1 MENKKDFPSENYD
14 PFPDYSKATIYK
26 HIVDKFRHIVN
37 LSDEER
43 LCFLD
48 QGRWI
53 GYEVA
58 DKLINELVGLLN
70 YPKRLR
76 MPNLLI
82 VGDSNNGKT
91 SIVHRFYT
99 QYGMPN
105 EKNGDLVMP
114 VLFTNAP
121 ASTSDKDLYMAILEA
136 LNMPYRSKDSAST
149 LAYQV
154 IHLCKIYQVQMII
167 VDEFHSMLTGT
178 SRQQLQVM
186 NALKSLC
193 NALQIPIIGVGTQDA
208 RRVLHTDPQ
217 HASRFSIAE
226 IPLWQLNK
234 DFQKLLFRIEGVLPL
249 KNPSNLKQ
257 SQVASLIFS
266 IAQGNL
272 GNVYQLLTVCAKD
285 AISTKTEQITE
296 EIILNNRDMR
306 PTEGRWYQR

>member
-1 MENKKDFPSENYD
+1 MDNEKDLPNENHDD
-14 PFPDYSKATIYK
+14 FPDYSKATIYK
-26 HIVDKFRHIVN
+26 HVVEKFRHVVN

-43 LCFLD
+43 LRFLD
-48 QGRWI
+48 EERWI

-58 DKLINELVGLLN
+58 DNLINELVGLLN

-76 MPNLLI
+76 MPNLLV

-91 SIVHRFYT
+91 SIVHRFYS
-99 QYGMPN
+99 QYGMQK
-105 EKNGDLVMP
+105 EENGDLVKP

-136 LNMPYRSKDSAST
+136 LNMPYRSKDSASA

-154 IHLCKIYQVQMII
+154 IHLCKEYQVKMII

-178 SRQQLQVM
+178 GRQQLQVM

-193 NALQIPIIGVGTQDA
+193 NALQIPIVGVGIHDA
-208 RRVLHTDPQ
+208 RRVLHTDQQ

-234 DFQKLLFRIEGVLPL
+234 EFQKLLFRIEGVLPL

-257 SQVASLIFS
+257 SQLASLIYS
-266 IAQGNL
+266 ISQGNL
-272 GNVYQLLTVCAKD
+272 GNVYQLLTVCAKE
-285 AISTKTEQITE
+285 AITSGTEQITE
-296 EIILNNRDMR
+296 AIIIKNKDVR
-306 PTEGRWYQR
+306 PTEGRWQ